1 MTFAC
6 PWILLMLPLA
16 LVALRQRSPAAITV
30 TGLSVWREIPSSS
43 RLRWLRRLRY
53 MSALAIGCL
62 ITACAGP
69 QVERQVSEETQEGV
83 AIQLLVDVSS
93 SMEQSL
99 AADDGERMS
108 RLEATKR
115 VVEQFVG
122 HREND
127 LIGLITFARYADTL
141 SPLTHGH
148 DALIEIIRDIDIQE
162 RPTEDGTGYG
172 DALALACARLDQMG
186 QWNPAAGKR
195 TDQGSR
201 SDPMESSMWSVRSKV
216 VVLLTDGEN
225 NCGLHLPEEAAGL
238 AKKWGIRVYA
248 ISMRDNERGGALE
261 KRGDDEGLTDAE
273 KLLRHLADQTG
284 GAYWTIGNATHL
296 QEVYE
301 QIDRLETSEIKTTV
315 LYHSEISPL
324 FQYFAVT
331 ALMLLLAERI
341 MRATWLRVAE
351 EVSR

>member
-1 MTFAC
+1 MTFAY

-16 LVALRQRSPAAITV
+16 LVALRQRPLTAITV
-30 TGLSVWREIPSSS
+30 SGLAVWRNVPPSG
-43 RLRWLRRLRY
+43 RLRWLRRVRY
-53 MSALAIGCL
+53 MSAVAIGLL
-62 ITACAGP
+62 IAACAGP
-69 QVERQVSEETQEGV
+69 QIQRQVGEETQEGV
-83 AIQLLVDVSS
+83 AIQLLVDISS

-115 VVEQFVG
+115 VVEQFIR
-122 HREND
+122 HRGDD

-148 DALIEIIRDIDIQE
+148 DALVEIVRELDIQE

-186 QWNPAAGKR
+186 QWQPAAEKR
-195 TDQGSR
+195 TAEGSAT
-201 SDPMESSMWSVRSKV
+201 VQSKV

-238 AKKWGIRVYA
+238 SKKWGIRVYA
-248 ISMRDNERGGALE
+248 ISMKDDQGGSTLER
-261 KRGDDEGLTDAE
+261 RSDDEGLTDAE
-273 KLLRHLADQTG
+273 KLLRHLADETG
-284 GAYWTIGNATHL
+284 GAYWRIGNAAHL
-296 QEVYE
+296 REVYE
-301 QIDRLETSEIKTTV
+301 RIDHLETSEIKTTI

-324 FQYFAVT
+324 FQYLACVAFV
-331 ALMLLLAERI
+331 LLLAERI

>member
-1 MTFAC
+1 MTFEY

-16 LVALRQRSPAAITV
+16 LVALRQRPLTAITV
-30 TGLSVWREIPSSS
+30 SGLAVWRNVPPSR
-43 RLRWLRRLRY
+43 RLRWHRRVRY
-53 MSALAIGCL
+53 MSVVAIGLL

-69 QVERQVSEETQEGV
+69 QMQRQVGQQTREGV
-83 AIQLLVDVSS
+83 AIQLLVDISS
-93 SMEQSL
+93 SMEQTL

-115 VVEQFVG
+115 VVEQFVR
-122 HREND
+122 HRGDD

-141 SPLTHGH
+141 SPLTYGH
-148 DALIEIIRDIDIQE
+148 DALVEIVRELDIQE

-186 QWNPAAGKR
+186 QWQPAAGKR
-195 TDQGSR
+195 T
-201 SDPMESSMWSVRSKV
+201 PNPTTTVRSKV

-248 ISMRDNERGGALE
+248 ISMKDDEAGSTLER
-261 KRGDDEGLTDAE
+261 RSDDEGLTDAE
-273 KLLRHLADQTG
+273 KLLRRLADETG
-284 GAYWTIGNATHL
+284 GAYWKIGNATHL

-301 QIDRLETSEIKTTV
+301 RIDHLETSEIKTTI

-324 FQYFAVT
+324 FQYLASVAFV
-331 ALMLLLAERI
+331 LLLAERI
-341 MRATWLRVAE
+341 TRATWLRVAE

>member
-1 MTFAC
+1 MTFAY

-16 LVALRQRSPAAITV
+16 LVALRQRRPSAITV
-30 TGLSVWREIPSSS
+30 SGLAVWRNVPPSG
-43 RLRWLRRLRY
+43 RLRWLRRVRY
-53 MSALAIGCL
+53 MSAVAVALL

-69 QVERQVSEETQEGV
+69 QIERQVGQETREGV
-83 AIQLLVDVSS
+83 AIQLLVDISS

-115 VVEQFVG
+115 VVEQFVR
-122 HREND
+122 HRPDD

-141 SPLTHGH
+141 SPLTYGH
-148 DALIEIIRDIDIQE
+148 DALVEIVRELDIQE

-186 QWNPAAGKR
+186 QWQPADGER
-195 TDQGSR
+195 TAEPSAA
-201 SDPMESSMWSVRSKV
+201 VRSKV

-225 NCGLHLPEEAAGL
+225 NCGRHLPEEAAGL
-238 AKKWGIRVYA
+238 AKKWGVRVYA
-248 ISMRDNERGGALE
+248 ISMKDDDDEIALE
-261 KRGDDEGLTDAE
+261 RRSDDEGLTDAE
-273 KLLRHLADQTG
+273 KLLRRLADETG
-284 GAYWTIGNATHL
+284 GAYWRIGNATHL
-296 QEVYE
+296 QEVYD
-301 QIDRLETSEIKTTV
+301 QVDHLETSEIKTTI

-324 FQYFAVT
+324 FQYLACVAFT
-331 ALMLLLAERI
+331 LLLVERI
-341 MRATWLRVAE
+341 MHATWLRVAQ

>member
-1 MTFAC
+1 M
-6 PWILLMLPLA
+6 
-16 LVALRQRSPAAITV
+16 
-30 TGLSVWREIPSSS
+30 
-43 RLRWLRRLRY
+43 
-53 MSALAIGCL
+53 
-62 ITACAGP
+62 
-69 QVERQVSEETQEGV
+69 ERQVGEETREGV
-83 AIQLLVDVSS
+83 AIQLLVDISS

-99 AADDGERMS
+99 AAGDGERLS

-115 VVEQFVG
+115 VVEQFVR
-122 HREND
+122 HRGDD

-141 SPLTHGH
+141 SPLTYGH
-148 DALIEIIRDIDIQE
+148 DALVEIVRQLDIQE

-186 QWNPAAGKR
+186 QWQPAVGKR
-195 TDQGSR
+195 TANR
-201 SDPMESSMWSVRSKV
+201 SAMVRSKV

-248 ISMRDNERGGALE
+248 ISMKDDVGGDTLD
-261 KRGDDEGLTDAE
+261 GPSDDEGLTDAE
-273 KLLRHLADQTG
+273 KLLRRLADETG
-284 GAYWTIGNATHL
+284 GAYWRIGNATHL
-296 QEVYE
+296 REVYE
-301 QIDRLETSEIKTTV
+301 RIDHLETSEIKTTI

-324 FQYFAVT
+324 FQYFAC
-331 ALMLLLAERI
+331 AAFALLLAERI

>member
-1 MTFAC
+1 MTFAY

-16 LVALRQRSPAAITV
+16 LVALRRRPLTAITV
-30 TGLSVWREIPSSS
+30 SGLAVWRNVPPSS
-43 RLRWLRRLRY
+43 RLRWLRRVRY
-53 MSALAIGCL
+53 VSAVAIGLL
-62 ITACAGP
+62 IAACAGP
-69 QVERQVSEETQEGV
+69 QIERQVGEETREGV
-83 AIQLLVDVSS
+83 AIQLLVDISS

-99 AADDGERMS
+99 AADDGERLS
-108 RLEATKR
+108 RLEVTKR
-115 VVEQFVG
+115 VVEQFIG
-122 HREND
+122 HRGDD

-141 SPLTHGH
+141 SPLTYGH
-148 DALIEIIRDIDIQE
+148 DALVEIVRELDIQE

-186 QWNPAAGKR
+186 QWQAAAGKR
-195 TDQGSR
+195 TVEGSATI
-201 SDPMESSMWSVRSKV
+201 RSKV

-248 ISMRDNERGGALE
+248 VSMQDDQGGSTLER
-261 KRGDDEGLTDAE
+261 RNDDEGLTDAE
-273 KLLRHLADQTG
+273 KLLRHLADETG
-284 GAYWTIGNATHL
+284 GAYWKIGNATHL

-301 QIDRLETSEIKTTV
+301 RINHLETSEIKTAI

-324 FQYFAVT
+324 FQYLAWVAFV
-331 ALMLLLAERI
+331 LLLAQRI

>member
-1 MTFAC
+1 MTFAY

-16 LVALRQRSPAAITV
+16 LVALRQRPLGAIAV
-30 TGLSVWREIPSSS
+30 SGLAVWRKVPSSG

-53 MSALAIGCL
+53 MSALAIGLL
-62 ITACAGP
+62 ITASAGP
-69 QVERQVSEETQEGV
+69 QVEQQVAEETREGV
-83 AIQLLVDVSS
+83 AIQLLVDISS

-99 AADDGERMS
+99 AADDSERMS

-122 HREND
+122 HREDD
-127 LIGLITFARYADTL
+127 LIGLITFARYSDTL

-148 DALIEIIRDIDIQE
+148 DALIEIIRELDIQQ
-162 RPTEDGTGYG
+162 RATEDGTGYG
-172 DALALACARLDQMG
+172 DALALACARLDQMD
-186 QWNPAAGKR
+186 QWHPAVGKN
-195 TDQGSR
+195 TGEGSPSVR
-201 SDPMESSMWSVRSKV
+201 IESSMRPVRSKV

-248 ISMRDNERGGALE
+248 ISMRDDEGGSTLQ

-273 KLLRHLADQTG
+273 KLLRHLADETG

-301 QIDRLETSEIKTTV
+301 QIDHLETSEIKTMV

-324 FQYFAVT
+324 FQYLACA

-351 EVSR
+351 EVSQ

>member
-1 MTFAC
+1 MNFAY

-16 LVALRQRSPAAITV
+16 LVALRQRPLAAITV
-30 TGLSVWREIPSSS
+30 SGLAVWRNVPPSG
-43 RLRWLRRLRY
+43 RLRWLRRVRY
-53 MSALAIGCL
+53 MSAVAIGLL
-62 ITACAGP
+62 IIACAGP
-69 QVERQVSEETQEGV
+69 QMERQVGEETREGV
-83 AIQLLVDVSS
+83 AIQLLVDISS

-99 AADDGERMS
+99 AADDGERIS

-115 VVEQFVG
+115 VVEQFIR
-122 HREND
+122 HRPDD

-141 SPLTHGH
+141 SPLTYGH
-148 DALIEIIRDIDIQE
+148 DALVEIVRELDIQE

-186 QWNPAAGKR
+186 QWQPAAGKR
-195 TDQGSR
+195 TA
-201 SDPMESSMWSVRSKV
+201 DPSATVRSKL

-238 AKKWGIRVYA
+238 AEKWGIRVYA
-248 ISMRDNERGGALE
+248 ISMKDDESGSTLER
-261 KRGDDEGLTDAE
+261 RNDDEGLTDAE
-273 KLLRHLADQTG
+273 KLLRRLADETG
-284 GAYWTIGNATHL
+284 GAYWRIGNATHL
-296 QEVYE
+296 QAVYE
-301 QIDRLETSEIKTTV
+301 RIDHLETSEIKTTI

-324 FQYFAVT
+324 FQYLACVAFV
-331 ALMLLLAERI
+331 LLLVERI

>member
-1 MTFAC
+1 MTFAD

-16 LVALRQRSPAAITV
+16 LVALRQRPLAAIAV
-30 TGLSVWREIPSSS
+30 SGLAVWRNVPPSG

-53 MSALAIGCL
+53 MSAVAIGLL
-62 ITACAGP
+62 IAACAGP
-69 QVERQVSEETQEGV
+69 QMERQVGEETREGV
-83 AIQLLVDVSS
+83 AIQLLVDISS

-115 VVEQFVG
+115 VVEQFIG
-122 HREND
+122 DREDD

-148 DALIEIIRDIDIQE
+148 DALVEIVRELDIQE

-186 QWNPAAGKR
+186 QWQTAAGKR
-195 TDQGSR
+195 NAGKHTAVLS
-201 SDPMESSMWSVRSKV
+201 PTVRSKV

-238 AKKWGIRVYA
+238 AAKWGIRVYA
-248 ISMRDNERGGALE
+248 ISMKDDQRESTLER
-261 KRGDDEGLTDAE
+261 RSDDEGLTDAE
-273 KLLRHLADQTG
+273 KLLRRLADETG
-284 GAYWTIGNATHL
+284 GAYWKIGNATHL

-301 QIDRLETSEIKTTV
+301 QIDRLETSEIKTTI
-315 LYHSEISPL
+315 LYHSEVSPL
-324 FQYFAVT
+324 FQYFACV
-331 ALMLLLAERI
+331 AFVLLLTERI

>member
-1 MTFAC
+1 MTFAY

-16 LVALRQRSPAAITV
+16 LVALRERPLAAITV
-30 TGLSVWREIPSSS
+30 SGLAVWRNVPPSR
-43 RLRWLRRLRY
+43 RLRWLRRVRY
-53 MSALAIGCL
+53 MSAVAIGLL

-69 QVERQVSEETQEGV
+69 QMERQVGEETREGV
-83 AIQLLVDVSS
+83 AIQLLVDISS

-115 VVEQFVG
+115 VVEQFIR
-122 HREND
+122 HRPDD

-141 SPLTHGH
+141 SPLTYGH
-148 DALIEIIRDIDIQE
+148 DALVEIVRELDIQE

-186 QWNPAAGKR
+186 QWQPAAGKR
-195 TDQGSR
+195 TA
-201 SDPMESSMWSVRSKV
+201 DPSATVRSKV

-248 ISMRDNERGGALE
+248 ISMKDDEGGSTLER
-261 KRGDDEGLTDAE
+261 RSDDEGLTDAE
-273 KLLRHLADQTG
+273 KLLRRLADETG
-284 GAYWTIGNATHL
+284 GAYWKIGNATHL

-301 QIDRLETSEIKTTV
+301 RIDHLETSEIKTTI

-324 FQYFAVT
+324 FQYLACVAFV
-331 ALMLLLAERI
+331 LLLAERI